1 MIERIGSAGFNGQSS
16 SCVRLVY
23 QFDMANHPQMNP
35 LLKNGKT
42 RCAIFL
48 SLIGVFFSNPLIGFS
63 AEIPSHQELFTTKK
77 VTDFQVSPDGAR
89 MAHLAPHEG
98 HLNLWVGT
106 KGGSNLHLVSK
117 ETRSIQQYMWQ
128 YDSQHLLYLLDPEG
142 GECWHLYQTDLKG
155 FNTRDLTPFRGVQ
168 ARVVAYRPLA
178 ADQLL
183 VALNLEQR
191 TRHDLYRLSLIDGA
205 LTMVHANAEGV
216 IDWLADADMEP
227 RVAIAV
233 NQEGMYQ
240 LLRKPLGSEQW
251 LPIHTFSISSRMPKL
266 VSLSPDGVTVWF
278 RVGQEDSGIG
288 LRAMNLE
295 TKEMVALGPQS
306 NEDVLDCLIDP
317 VLGVPEGLALNGSQR
332 SWYMFHEGYGGMIDF
347 LRFDPGNLSFPSRN
361 LQKKHW
367 VVAYRDSGMPTIYQL
382 FSFGQRYQVQLLGM
396 ERPELRGKNFAES
409 KRVSF
414 PGLDQRTLHATWTPP
429 MSGTDLPYRGVVIRA
444 EGGHKEPAHL
454 AYDEETQWLA
464 HQGMGVLTLSS
475 SLSVASTERL
485 GHWIVGHWVSALAD
499 DVHAGAQWLIDEGH
513 AKPNQIFAKGAGEG
527 AYGVLEAAIQH
538 PEIFKG
544 ILLLNGIYD
553 MPSFVRELPAYDRGL
568 LSGLARRDSVTRLM
582 EASLLNK
589 VAPLKSN
596 ILILHGEEMT
606 WAHPTQS
613 TALAA
618 ALAQSGVTATRHTL
632 PATSDGYMESEGALA
647 YYRYLQ
653 VFFSKHALQ
662 KAP

>member
-16 SCVRLVY
+16 PCVSLVY
-23 QFDMANHPQMNP
+23 QFDMTNHPQMNP

-42 RCAIFL
+42 RCAIFV
-48 SLIGVFFSNPLIGFS
+48 SLIGVFFSHPLMGFS

-155 FNTRDLTPFRGVQ
+155 FNTRDLTPFRSVQ

-240 LLRKPLGSEQW
+240 LLRKASGSEQW

-306 NEDVLDCLIDP
+306 TEDVLDCLIDP

-332 SWYMFHEGYGGMIDF
+332 SWYMFHEGYGGMMDF

-382 FSFGQRYQVQLLGM
+382 FSFGLRYQVQLLGM
-396 ERPELRGKNFAES
+396 ERPALRGQTLAQT
-409 KRVSF
+409 KRVTF
-414 PGLDQRTLHATWTPP
+414 HRPGQEIIHAAWTPP
-429 MSGTDLPYRGVVIRA
+429 LDAVDHPYQGVLIRA

-464 HQGMGVLTLSS
+464 HQGMGVLTLSFPS
-475 SLSVASTERL
+475 VPSLERL
-485 GHWIVGHWVSALAD
+485 GHWMTGHWSATLAAHC
-499 DVHAGAQWLIDEGH
+499 HAAAQWVIAEGH
-513 AKPNQIFAKGAGEG
+513 AKPDQIFAKGVGEG

-582 EASLLNK
+582 KASLLNK

-596 ILILHGEEMT
+596 ILILHGEEMA
-606 WAHPTQS
+606 WAQPSQS
-613 TALAA
+613 SALEA
-618 ALAQSGVTATRHTL
+618 ALAQSEVTATRHTL
-632 PATSDGYMESEGALA
+632 PTTSDRHMESEGALA

-653 VFFSKHALQ
+653 HFLYTHAA
-662 KAP
+662 KTDF